1 MWIINK
7 HAPFRKYKIK
17 GRDNPW
23 FSEQLSDLIHERDLA
38 WATVKKSKNSSDWQ
52 HCRHL
57 RNKYVSQILKAKSDF
72 YVNEIC
78 DSFHKPS
85 KYWKV
90 IKSLSQGTRDNV
102 LPNTL
107 KFNEKNITDKKGML
121 DSLNQHFISSGL
133 LFEHAPADKTR
144 GLPLV

>member
-57 RNKYVSQILKAKSDF
+57 RNKYVSQIRKAKSDF

-78 DSFHKPS
+78 VVS
-85 KYWKV
+85 
-90 IKSLSQGTRDNV
+90 INL
-102 LPNTL
+102 L
-107 KFNEKNITDKKGML
+107 NIGKL
-121 DSLNQHFISSGL
+121 
-133 LFEHAPADKTR
+133 
-144 GLPLV
+144 

>member
-52 HCRHL
+52 HFTHL
-57 RNKYVSQILKAKSDF
+57 RNKCVSQIRKAKSDF
-72 YVNEIC
+72 YLNEIC
-78 DSFHKPS
+78 DSSHNPS
-85 KYWKV
+85 KFWKV
-90 IKSLSQGTRDNV
+90 IKSLSQFRY
-102 LPNTL
+102 
-107 KFNEKNITDKKGML
+107 
-121 DSLNQHFISSGL
+121 
-133 LFEHAPADKTR
+133 
-144 GLPLV
+144 